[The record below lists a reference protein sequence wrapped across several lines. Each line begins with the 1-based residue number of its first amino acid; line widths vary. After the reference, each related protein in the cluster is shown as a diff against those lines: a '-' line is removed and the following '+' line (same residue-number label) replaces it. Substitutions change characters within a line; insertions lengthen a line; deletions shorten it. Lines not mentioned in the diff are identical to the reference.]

1 MGELYIWENA
11 PVQQIWK
18 AEAGGKVPVL
28 ILAPYFC
35 LSFSLGRAFCMW
47 LCARQH
53 FAAWHKVN
61 WKPLRIPKAS
71 VIIVS
76 FTDVRPLQVMTS
88 GEFPVPQCCIT
99 SSPLFFDKS
108 MRSLQAK
115 CVPHLHEV
123 KKRKEEKKKVSHP
136 CFHFTSQIENEH
148 GQTLRCLV
156 PHSAGLHCNYVY
168 RHYAE
173 RIVEEV
179 RLHTKLIERHD

>member
-11 PVQQIWK
+11 PVQQIWE

-35 LSFSLGRAFCMW
+35 FSLSLGRAFCMW
-47 LCARQH
+47 LRARQQSV
-53 FAAWHKVN
+53 AWHKVN
-61 WKPLRIPKAS
+61 WKPLRIPEAS

-99 SSPLFFDKS
+99 FFPSIFWQIDEEPPGK
-108 MRSLQAK
+108 MRPSFAWS
-115 CVPHLHEV
+115 
-123 KKRKEEKKKVSHP
+123 KKKKEEKKLSHP
-136 CFHFTSQIENEH
+136 CFQFTSQIENEH

-168 RHYAE
+168 RHNAE